1 MNDKEFLLAVREY
14 IEQVEVQIDG
24 EWGSCRR
31 LDELIADADMPE
43 LYAEVLRRLGA
54 QRGGKR
60 QAAPR
65 N

>member
-54 QRGGKR
+54 
-60 QAAPR
+60 
-65 N
+65 